1 MLEASGAPPTV
12 DVLEDG
18 SGDRVRVERGQGWL
32 RAVLERSAVY
42 EGTELWRSPALEQR
56 PTGLPGHVPFLPGA
70 PGLAVFSG
78 ATGVAL
84 WPWRDDRAASLQD
97 ARADPL
103 AATSLDALAG
113 GPALE
118 VAPPGTAAA
127 VTGGNGPLGQLGP
140 LASPG
145 WGAGAQEALLGEGL
159 ERLVE
164 ESLAH
169 GWTLEEERLSGPP
182 FPSREL
188 RLAKGDRLRLLTLSS
203 AGTGAEVVLLDLPG
217 RH

>member
-1 MLEASGAPPTV
+1 LLEASGAPPSV

-18 SGDRVRVERGQGWL
+18 SGDRVRVERGPGWL
-32 RAVLERSAVY
+32 RAVLERSAEY

-56 PTGLPGHVPFLPGA
+56 PPGLPGHVPFLPGA

-78 ATGVAL
+78 ATSVAL
-84 WPWRDDRAASLQD
+84 WPWRDDRAASLDQ

-103 AATSLDALAG
+103 AATSLDSLAG
-113 GPALE
+113 VLALE
-118 VAPPGTAAA
+118 GTPPGTAAA
-127 VTGGNGPLGQLGP
+127 VPGGDGPLGP
-140 LASPG
+140 LATLG

-164 ESLAH
+164 ESLAQ

-182 FPSREL
+182 FPAREL
-188 RLAKGDRLRLLTLSS
+188 RLAKADRLRLLTLSS

-217 RH
+217 GR